1 MTPFTALVLAGSR
14 GGVDPVA
21 AYAGVPHKGLIV
33 LGGRTLLE
41 RVITALAEAGAQR
54 IVISTSEPAIIAA
67 VAMLKTN
74 AKLEVIP
81 ASGSPSLSVRQ
92 GAEHLGAPLLVTT
105 VDHALLQPEWIADF
119 VSKVPATA
127 DMAALL
133 APEEVVRAASPET
146 ERTYLT
152 FRDDRYSGCNLF
164 YLQTPAALRVLDLW
178 RQVEAYRKQPWR
190 IAAMLGIGTLIGY
203 ALRRL
208 TLDETV
214 RRLGAKAGV
223 NAAAVRSPYGRAAID
238 VDKPSD
244 LDLVRSLIET

>member
-21 AYAGVPHKGLIV
+21 AYAGVPHKGLII
-33 LGGRTLLE
+33 LGGQTLLE
-41 RVITALAEAGAQR
+41 RVAAALRQAGAAR
-54 IVISTSEPAIIAA
+54 IAICTSEPAVMAA
-67 VAMLKTN
+67 VAAL
-74 AKLEVIP
+74 ADVEVIP
-81 ASGSPSLSVRQ
+81 ASDSPSLSVRQ
-92 GAEHLGAPLLVTT
+92 GAERLGTPLLVTT
-105 VDHALLQPEWIADF
+105 VDHALLQPEWVTDFIA
-119 VSKVPATA
+119 KVPPGA

-133 APEEVVRAASPET
+133 APEAAVREASPET
-146 ERTYLT
+146 QRTYLT

-164 YLQTPAALRVLDLW
+164 YLQSPKALRVLDLW
-178 RQVEAYRKQPWR
+178 RQVEAHRKQPWR

-223 NAAAVRSPYGRAAID
+223 TAAAVRSPYGRAAID

-244 LDLVRSLIET
+244 LDLVRRLIET